1 MNAAAKKKAAVI
13 AGGIALLLLSM
24 RRTGKGTVLL
34 GPVTVTSHTIDLGKV
49 TDADLQRLTL
59 ALTQSRRLMGAD
71 PNTLASRQPSPSEQ
85 SYIEQT
91 LASARVLSQVSK
103 GGLVY
108 PLIEEQR
115 LTLAKKLPGDTLQKA
130 NAQLY
135 QLLGVHPAED
145 NEPTVALTPASEAA
159 ARTLIAKWRPYS
171 QSAVDTL
178 FVLLD
183 GARELGGLA

>member
-1 MNAAAKKKAAVI
+1 MKAAAKKKAAVV
-13 AGGIALLLLSM
+13 AGGLLLLLLGM

-34 GPVTVTSHTIDLGKV
+34 GPVTVTQQTVDLGKV
-49 TDADLQRLTL
+49 TDQDLQRLTL

-71 PNTLASRQPSPSEQ
+71 PNTLASRQPTPLEQ
-85 SYIEQT
+85 TYIEQT

-108 PLIEEQR
+108 PLVEEQR
-115 LTLAKKLPGDTLQKA
+115 LALAKKLPGNTLQKA

-135 QLLGVHPAED
+135 QLLGVNPSGD
-145 NEPTVALTPASEAA
+145 NEASLPLTVASEAA
-159 ARTLIAKWRPYS
+159 ARTIIAKWRPYS
-171 QSAVDTL
+171 QDAVDTL

-183 GARELGGLA
+183 EAREIGDLA